1 MQGIMFLRMRLAV
14 NDKRVGGV
22 KNNAENAENNAVISD
37 SVAFVSGC
45 AAKILF
51 YS

>member
-1 MQGIMFLRMRLAV
+1 MFLRMRLAV
-14 NDKRVGGV
+14 NDKRVGGGV